1 MVNNYL
7 FDKKLIIYL
16 KKKITD
22 SFDLLKD
29 IPNLNNEKTAKNI
42 LKNLNFISNRIC
54 RLKIYFNE
62 KFFMDNFI
70 NQINLVRYQIE
81 NYKYE
86 ALTLKNL
93 ESIETSIKDA
103 NKDYLE
109 RNKFFQI
116 VNKKYEKIKEDIKR
130 IFEENKNIEE
140 E

>member
-1 MVNNYL
+1 M
-7 FDKKLIIYL
+7 
-16 KKKITD
+16 KKKIND
-22 SFDLLKD
+22 SFYLLKD
-29 IPNLNNEKTAKNI
+29 IPNLNNEETAKNI

-93 ESIETSIKDA
+93 ESIILQLKMLT
-103 NKDYLE
+103 
-109 RNKFFQI
+109 
-116 VNKKYEKIKEDIKR
+116 KII
-130 IFEENKNIEE
+130 
-140 E
+140 

>member
-1 MVNNYL
+1 
-7 FDKKLIIYL
+7 
-16 KKKITD
+16 
-22 SFDLLKD
+22 
-29 IPNLNNEKTAKNI
+29 
-42 LKNLNFISNRIC
+42 
-54 RLKIYFNE
+54 
-62 KFFMDNFI
+62 MDNFI

-103 NKDYLE
+103 NKDYSE

-116 VNKKYEKIKEDIKR
+116 VNKKYEKIKEEIKR